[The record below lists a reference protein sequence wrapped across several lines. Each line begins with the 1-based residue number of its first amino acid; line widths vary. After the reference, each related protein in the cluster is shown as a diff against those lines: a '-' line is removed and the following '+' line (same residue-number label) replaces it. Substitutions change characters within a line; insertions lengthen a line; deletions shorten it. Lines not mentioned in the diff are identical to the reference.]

1 MINEMMR
8 KTRIAQRDFESF
20 NQEQVDKI
28 VREIGKVVYDHAELL
43 ARMAVDETGMGVYE
57 HKVAK
62 NKGKAKVIWNDLRDK
77 IS

>member
-1 MINEMMR
+1 MINQMMEQA
-8 KTRIAQRDFESF
+8 RIAQKAFESY

-62 NKGKAKVIWNDLRDK
+62 TKVKLK
-77 IS
+77 